1 MLCVNIGDD
10 KIKIV
15 DGKMSGGKIVV
26 NKCYE
31 IETKVGT
38 MESGNIKDLMAF
50 SQVLQECITSGGIKN
65 TNLTYVLDNPRVIFR
80 EMTVPSV
87 SQDKVKL
94 IIANEIFSD
103 SKMANNTLDYIVEG
117 TFKNEEGKKRARI
130 TVTYVSNDAID
141 SLHTAATEL
150 GMRPTVLDVAP
161 NSISKLVEKFCK
173 TNKHVLENTFVLL
186 DYKESFISLY
196 VFDGGQR
203 KFSKNST
210 LYVGSAKDNKY
221 LLGELT
227 SNINS
232 VIRFYESRSGVNVTA
247 IYITG
252 NVEGLD
258 DELLQGLAESL
269 NMMISHFPI
278 PSFVKG
284 VDIYDFNKY
293 SGVIGAFLRR

>member
-1 MLCVNIGDD
+1 MLSINVGDD

-15 DGKMSGGKIVV
+15 DGKSSGGKIVV

-31 IETKVGT
+31 IETKVGA

-50 SQVLQECITSGGIKN
+50 SQVLQECITSGAIKN
-65 TNLTYVLDNPRVIFR
+65 TTLTYVLDNPRVIFR
-80 EMTVPSV
+80 EMNVPSV

-94 IIANEIFSD
+94 IVANEIFSD

-117 TFKNEEGKKRARI
+117 TFKNEEGKKRSRI

-141 SLHTAATEL
+141 SLHTAAMEL
-150 GMRPTVLDVAP
+150 GMRPSVLDVAP
-161 NSISKLVEKFCK
+161 NSISKLIEKFYR
-173 TNKHVLENTFVLL
+173 TNKRVLEKTFVLL
-186 DYKESFISLY
+186 DYKDSFISLY
-196 VFDGGQR
+196 VFDDGQR
-203 KFSKNST
+203 KFYKSST
-210 LYVGSAKDNKY
+210 LYVGSVKDNKY
-221 LLGELT
+221 LLGEMT
-227 SNINS
+227 SNVNS
-232 VIRFYESRSGVNVTA
+232 VIRFYESRSGVNVSA

-269 NMMISHFPI
+269 NMMISHLPI

-284 VDIYDFNKY
+284 VDIYDFNKF
-293 SGVIGAFLRR
+293 SGAIGAFLRR

>member
-1 MLCVNIGDD
+1 MLSVNLGDD

-15 DGKMSGGKIVV
+15 DGKMSGGKIIV

-31 IETKVGT
+31 IETKVGA

-50 SQVLQECITSGGIKN
+50 SQVLQECINSGGIKN
-65 TNLTYVLDNPRVIFR
+65 TNLSYVLDNPRVIFR
-80 EMTVPSV
+80 EMNVPSV
-87 SQDKVKL
+87 SRDKVKL
-94 IIANEIFSD
+94 IVANEIFSD
-103 SKMANNTLDYIVEG
+103 TKMANNTLDYIVEG

-150 GMRPTVLDVAP
+150 GMRPTVLDVSP
-161 NSISKLVEKFCK
+161 NAISKLVEKICK
-173 TNKHVLENTFVLL
+173 SSRDMRDQTFVLL
-186 DYKESFISLY
+186 DYKDSFISLY

-203 KFSKNST
+203 RFSKNST
-210 LYVGSAKDNKY
+210 LYVGNGKDNNY

-227 SNINS
+227 SNINT
-232 VIRFYESRSGVNVTA
+232 VIRFYESRSGKNVSS
-247 IYITG
+247 IFITG
-252 NVEGLD
+252 NIEGLD

-269 NMMISHFPI
+269 NLMISHLPI

-284 VDIYDFNKY
+284 VDIFDFNKY
-293 SGVIGAFLRR
+293 SGAIGAFLRR

>member
-1 MLCVNIGDD
+1 MN
-10 KIKIV
+10 
-15 DGKMSGGKIVV
+15 
-26 NKCYE
+26 
-31 IETKVGT
+31 
-38 MESGNIKDLMAF
+38 
-50 SQVLQECITSGGIKN
+50 
-65 TNLTYVLDNPRVIFR
+65 
-80 EMTVPSV
+80 VPTV

-94 IIANEIFSD
+94 IVANEIFSD

-117 TFKNEEGKKRARI
+117 TFKNEEGKKRSRI
-130 TVTYVSNDAID
+130 TVTYVSNEAID

-161 NSISKLVEKFCK
+161 NAISKLVEKFYR
-173 TNKHVLENTFVLL
+173 TNKHVLEPTFVLL
-186 DYKESFISLY
+186 DYKDSFISLY
-196 VFDGGQR
+196 VFDEGKR
-203 KFSKNST
+203 KFSKSST
-210 LYVGSAKDNKY
+210 LYVGNGKDNKY

-232 VIRFYESRSGVNVTA
+232 VIRFFESRSGVNVSA

-252 NVEGLD
+252 NVEALD

-269 NMMISHFPI
+269 NMMISHLPI

-293 SGVIGAFLRR
+293 SGAIGAFLRR

>member
-1 MLCVNIGDD
+1 MLSINVGDD

-15 DGKMSGGKIVV
+15 DGKSSGGKVVV

-31 IETKVGT
+31 IETKVGS

-65 TNLTYVLDNPRVIFR
+65 TSLTYVLDNPRVIFR
-80 EMTVPSV
+80 EMNVPSV

-94 IIANEIFSD
+94 IVANEIFSD

-117 TFKNEEGKKRARI
+117 TFKNEEGKKRSRI

-141 SLHTAATEL
+141 SLHTAGMEL
-150 GMRPTVLDVAP
+150 GMRPSVLDVAP
-161 NSISKLVEKFCK
+161 NAISKLIERFYR
-173 TNKHVLENTFVLL
+173 TNKRMLEKTFVLL
-186 DYKESFISLY
+186 DYKDSFISLY
-196 VFDGGQR
+196 VFDDGQR
-203 KFSKNST
+203 KFYKSST
-210 LYVGSAKDNKY
+210 LYVGNTKDNKY
-221 LLGELT
+221 LLGEMT
-227 SNINS
+227 SNVNS
-232 VIRFYESRSGVNVTA
+232 VIRFYESRSGVNVNA

-252 NVEGLD
+252 NVEALD

-269 NMMISHFPI
+269 NMMISHLPI

-284 VDIYDFNKY
+284 VDIYDFNKF
-293 SGVIGAFLRR
+293 SGAIGAFLRR

>member
-1 MLCVNIGDD
+1 MLSVNIGDD

-15 DGKMSGGKIVV
+15 DGKASGGKIVV
-26 NKCYE
+26 NKCFE
-31 IETKVGT
+31 IETKVGA

-50 SQVLQECITSGGIKN
+50 TQVLQECINTGGLKAS
-65 TNLTYVLDNPRVIFR
+65 NLTYVLDNPRVIFR
-80 EMTVPSV
+80 EMNVPAV
-87 SQDKVKL
+87 SADKVKL

-103 SKMANNTLDYIVEG
+103 TKMANNTLDYIVEG
-117 TFKNEEGKKRARI
+117 SFKNEEGKKRSRI
-130 TVTYVSNDAID
+130 TVTYVSNEAID
-141 SLHTAATEL
+141 SLHTAAMEL

-161 NSISKLVEKFCK
+161 NAMSKLIEKFYK
-173 TNKHVLENTFVLL
+173 ANKNVLEKTFVLL
-186 DYKESFISLY
+186 DYKDSFISLY

-203 KFSKNST
+203 KFSKSST
-210 LYVGSAKDNKY
+210 LYVGNGKDNNY
-221 LLGELT
+221 LLGEMT

-232 VIRFYESRSGVNVTA
+232 VIRFYESRSGVNVSA

-252 NVEGLD
+252 NVEALD

-269 NMMISHFPI
+269 NMMISHLPI

-293 SGVIGAFLRR
+293 SGAIGAFLRR

>member
-1 MLCVNIGDD
+1 MLCVNISDD
-10 KIKIV
+10 RIKIV
-15 DGKMSGGKIVV
+15 DGKMSGGKVVV

-31 IETKVGT
+31 IETKVGS

-65 TNLTYVLDNPRVIFR
+65 TDLTYVLDHPRVIFR
-80 EMTVPSV
+80 EMVVPDV
-87 SQDKVKL
+87 GADKVKL
-94 IIANEIFSD
+94 IVGNEIFSD
-103 SKMANNTLDYIVEG
+103 SKMANNTLDYIVESV
-117 TFKNEEGKKRARI
+117 FKNEEGKKRARI
-130 TVTYVSNDAID
+130 TVTYVSNDSID

-161 NSISKLVEKFCK
+161 NSISKLVERFCK
-173 TNKHVLENTFVLL
+173 SNRGVLEDTFVLL
-186 DYKESFISLY
+186 DFKDSFISLY

-210 LYVGSAKDNKY
+210 LYVGNANDTNY

-252 NVEGLD
+252 NVEALSD
-258 DELLQGLAESL
+258 DLLQGLAESM

-278 PSFVKG
+278 PTFVKG

-293 SGVIGAFLRR
+293 SGAIGAFLRR

>member
-1 MLCVNIGDD
+1 MLSVNIGDD

-15 DGKMSGGKIVV
+15 DGKMSGGKVIV
-26 NKCYE
+26 NKCYD
-31 IETKVGT
+31 IETKVGA

-50 SQVLQECITSGGIKN
+50 SQVLQDCINSGGIKG
-65 TNLTYVLDNPRVIFR
+65 TNLNYVLDNPRVIFR

-87 SQDKVKL
+87 SRDKVKL
-94 IIANEIFSD
+94 IVANEIFSD
-103 SKMANNTLDYIVEG
+103 TKMANNTLDYIVEG

-161 NSISKLVEKFCK
+161 NSISKLVERICK
-173 TNKHVLENTFVLL
+173 SSKEMRDQTFVLL
-186 DYKESFISLY
+186 DYKDSFISLY
-196 VFDGGQR
+196 VFDNGLR

-210 LYVGSAKDNKY
+210 LYVGATKDNNY

-227 SNINS
+227 SNVNS
-232 VIRFYESRSGVNVTA
+232 VIRFYESRSGKNVSA

-252 NVEGLD
+252 NIEALD

-269 NMMISHFPI
+269 NLMISHLPI

-284 VDIYDFNKY
+284 VDIFDFNKY
-293 SGVIGAFLRR
+293 SGAIGAFLRR

>member
-1 MLCVNIGDD
+1 MLCVNVGDD
-10 KIKIV
+10 KIKII
-15 DGKMSGGKIVV
+15 DGKLSGNKIVV
-26 NKCYE
+26 NKCFE
-31 IETKVGT
+31 IETRVGS

-50 SQVLQECITSGGIKN
+50 SQVLQECIASGGIKN
-65 TNLTYVLDNPRVIFR
+65 TDLTYVLDHPRVIFR
-80 EMTVPSV
+80 EMVVPDV
-87 SQDKVKL
+87 AADKVKL
-94 IIANEIFSD
+94 IVGNEIFSD
-103 SKMANNTLDYIVEG
+103 SKMANNTLDYIVESV
-117 TFKNEEGKKRARI
+117 FKNEEGKKRARI
-130 TVTYVSNDAID
+130 TVTYVSNDSID

-173 TNKHVLENTFVLL
+173 SNRGVLENTFVLL
-186 DYKESFISLY
+186 DFKDSFISLY

-210 LYVGSAKDNKY
+210 LYVGNANDTNY

-252 NVEGLD
+252 NVEALS
-258 DELLQGLAESL
+258 DELLQGLAESM

-278 PSFVKG
+278 PNFVKG

-293 SGVIGAFLRR
+293 CGAIGAFLRR

>member
-1 MLCVNIGDD
+1 MLCVNISDD
-10 KIKIV
+10 RIKIV
-15 DGKMSGGKIVV
+15 DGKKSGGKIIV

-31 IETKVGT
+31 IETKAGS

-65 TNLTYVLDNPRVIFR
+65 TDLTYVLDHPRVIFR
-80 EMTVPSV
+80 EMVVPDV
-87 SQDKVKL
+87 GADKVKL
-94 IIANEIFSD
+94 IVGNEIFSD
-103 SKMANNTLDYIVEG
+103 SKMANNTLDYIVESV
-117 TFKNEEGKKRARI
+117 FKNEEGKKRARI
-130 TVTYVSNDAID
+130 TVTYVSNDSID

-161 NSISKLVEKFCK
+161 NSISKLVERFCK
-173 TNKHVLENTFVLL
+173 SNRGVLEDTFVLL
-186 DYKESFISLY
+186 DFKDSFISLY

-210 LYVGSAKDNKY
+210 LYVGNANDTNY

-252 NVEGLD
+252 NVEALSD
-258 DELLQGLAESL
+258 DLLQGLAESM

-278 PSFVKG
+278 PTFVKG

-293 SGVIGAFLRR
+293 SGAIGAFLRR

>member
-1 MLCVNIGDD
+1 MLCVNISDD
-10 KIKIV
+10 RIKIV
-15 DGKMSGGKIVV
+15 DGKKSGGKIIV

-31 IETKVGT
+31 IETKAGS

-65 TNLTYVLDNPRVIFR
+65 TDLTYVLDHPRVIFR
-80 EMTVPSV
+80 EMVVPDV
-87 SQDKVKL
+87 GADKVKL
-94 IIANEIFSD
+94 IVGNEIFSD
-103 SKMANNTLDYIVEG
+103 SKMANNTLDYIVESV
-117 TFKNEEGKKRARI
+117 FKNEEGKKRARI
-130 TVTYVSNDAID
+130 TVTYVSNDSID

-161 NSISKLVEKFCK
+161 NSISKLVERFCK
-173 TNKHVLENTFVLL
+173 SNRGVLEDTFVLL
-186 DYKESFISLY
+186 DFKDSFISLY

-210 LYVGSAKDNKY
+210 LYVGNANDTNY

-252 NVEGLD
+252 NVEALSD
-258 DELLQGLAESL
+258 DLLQGLAESM

-278 PSFVKG
+278 PNFVKG

-293 SGVIGAFLRR
+293 SGAIGAFLRR

>member
-1 MLCVNIGDD
+1 MLCVNISDD

-15 DGKMSGGKIVV
+15 DGKMSGGKVVV

-31 IETKVGT
+31 IETKVGS

-50 SQVLQECITSGGIKN
+50 SQVLQECINSGGIKN
-65 TNLTYVLDNPRVIFR
+65 TDLTYVLDHPRVIFR
-80 EMTVPSV
+80 EMVVPDV

-94 IIANEIFSD
+94 IVGNEIFSD
-103 SKMANNTLDYIVEG
+103 SKMANNTLDYIVESV
-117 TFKNEEGKKRARI
+117 FKNEEGKKRARI

-173 TNKHVLENTFVLL
+173 SNRGVLEDTFVLL
-186 DYKESFISLY
+186 DFKDSFISLY

-210 LYVGSAKDNKY
+210 LYVGNANDTNY

-252 NVEGLD
+252 NVEALSD
-258 DELLQGLAESL
+258 DLLQGLAESM

-278 PSFVKG
+278 PTFVKG

-293 SGVIGAFLRR
+293 SGAIGAFLRR

>member
-1 MLCVNIGDD
+1 MLSVNVGDD

-15 DGKMSGGKIVV
+15 DGKMSGGKIIV

-31 IETKVGT
+31 IETKVGA

-50 SQVLQECITSGGIKN
+50 SQVLQECINSGAIKN

-80 EMTVPSV
+80 EMNVPSV
-87 SQDKVKL
+87 SRDKVKL
-94 IIANEIFSD
+94 IVANEIFSD

-117 TFKNEEGKKRARI
+117 TFKNEEGKKRSRI
-130 TVTYVSNDAID
+130 TITYVSNEAID

-161 NSISKLVEKFCK
+161 NSISKLVEKFWH
-173 TNKHVLENTFVLL
+173 TNKRALEETFVLL
-186 DYKESFISLY
+186 DYKDSFISLY

-210 LYVGSAKDNKY
+210 LYVGNSKDNNY

-232 VIRFYESRSGVNVTA
+232 VIRFYESRSGVNVSA

-252 NVEGLD
+252 NIEGLD
-258 DELLQGLAESL
+258 DDLLQGLAESL

-284 VDIYDFNKY
+284 VDIFDFNKF
-293 SGVIGAFLRR
+293 SGAIGAFIRR

>member
-1 MLCVNIGDD
+1 MLSVNIGDD
-10 KIKIV
+10 KIKII
-15 DGKMSGGKIVV
+15 DGKASGGKIVV
-26 NKCYE
+26 NKCYD
-31 IETKVGT
+31 IETKVGA

-50 SQVLQECITSGGIKN
+50 SQVLQDCINSGNIKN
-65 TNLTYVLDNPRVIFR
+65 ANLTYVLDNPRVIFR
-80 EMTVPSV
+80 EMTVPNV
-87 SQDKVKL
+87 SRDKVKL

-103 SKMANNTLDYIVEG
+103 TKMANNTLDYIVEG

-161 NSISKLVEKFCK
+161 NSISKLVEKICK
-173 TNKHVLENTFVLL
+173 SSREMRDQTFVLL
-186 DYKESFISLY
+186 DYKDSFISLY
-196 VFDGGQR
+196 VFDEGVR

-210 LYVGSAKDNKY
+210 LYVGNGKDNNY

-227 SNINS
+227 GNINS
-232 VIRFYESRSGVNVTA
+232 VIRFYESRSGKNVSS

-252 NVEGLD
+252 NIEGLD

-269 NMMISHFPI
+269 NLMISHLPI

-284 VDIYDFNKY
+284 VDIFDFNKY
-293 SGVIGAFLRR
+293 SGAIGAFLRR

>member
-1 MLCVNIGDD
+1 MLSVNVGDD

-15 DGKMSGGKIVV
+15 DGKTSGGKIVIT
-26 NKCYE
+26 KCYE
-31 IETKVGT
+31 IDTRAGA

-50 SQVLQECITSGGIKN
+50 SQVLQECINSGGIKN
-65 TNLTYVLDNPRVIFR
+65 TDLTYVLDNPRVIFR
-80 EMTVPSV
+80 EMVVPDV
-87 SQDKVKL
+87 SQDKIKL
-94 IIANEIFSD
+94 IVANEIFSD

-130 TVTYVSNDAID
+130 TVTYVSNEAID
-141 SLHTAATEL
+141 SLHTAAMEL

-161 NSISKLVEKFCK
+161 NSISKLVEKIYK
-173 TNKHVLENTFVLL
+173 NNKNELEQTFVLL
-186 DYKESFISLY
+186 DYKDSFISLY
-196 VFDGGQR
+196 VFDAGQR

-210 LYVGSAKDNKY
+210 LYVGSTNDNNY

-232 VIRFYESRSGVNVTA
+232 VIRFFESRSGVNVTA

-252 NVEGLD
+252 NVESLND
-258 DELLQGLAESL
+258 DLLQGLAESL
-269 NMMISHFPI
+269 NMMISHLPI

-284 VDIYDFNKY
+284 VDIYDFNKF
-293 SGVIGAFLRR
+293 SGAIGAFLRR

>member
-1 MLCVNIGDD
+1 MLSINVGDD

-15 DGKMSGGKIVV
+15 DGKSSGGKIVV

-31 IETKVGT
+31 IETKVGA

-50 SQVLQECITSGGIKN
+50 SQVLQECITSGAIKN
-65 TNLTYVLDNPRVIFR
+65 TTLTYVLDNPRVIFR
-80 EMTVPSV
+80 EMNVPSV

-94 IIANEIFSD
+94 IVANEIFSD

-117 TFKNEEGKKRARI
+117 TFKNEEGKKRSRI

-141 SLHTAATEL
+141 SLHTAAMEL
-150 GMRPTVLDVAP
+150 GMRPSVLDVAP
-161 NSISKLVEKFCK
+161 NSISKLIEKFYR
-173 TNKHVLENTFVLL
+173 TNKRVLEKTFVLL
-186 DYKESFISLY
+186 DYKDSFISLY
-196 VFDGGQR
+196 VFDDGQR
-203 KFSKNST
+203 KFYKSST
-210 LYVGSAKDNKY
+210 LYVGSVKDNKY
-221 LLGELT
+221 LLGEMT
-227 SNINS
+227 SNVNS
-232 VIRFYESRSGVNVTA
+232 VIRFYESRSGVNVNA

-269 NMMISHFPI
+269 NMMISHLPI

-284 VDIYDFNKY
+284 VDIYDFNKF
-293 SGVIGAFLRR
+293 SGAIGAFLRR

>member
-1 MLCVNIGDD
+1 MLCVNISDD
-10 KIKIV
+10 RIKIV
-15 DGKMSGGKIVV
+15 DGKKSGGKIIV

-31 IETKVGT
+31 VETKVGS

-50 SQVLQECITSGGIKN
+50 SQVLQECIASGGIKN
-65 TNLTYVLDNPRVIFR
+65 TDLTYVLDHPRVIFR
-80 EMTVPSV
+80 EMVVPDV
-87 SQDKVKL
+87 AADKVKL
-94 IIANEIFSD
+94 IVGNEIFSD
-103 SKMANNTLDYIVEG
+103 SKMANNTLDYIVESV
-117 TFKNEEGKKRARI
+117 FKNEEGKKRARI
-130 TVTYVSNDAID
+130 TVTYVSNDSID

-173 TNKHVLENTFVLL
+173 SNRGVLENTFVLL
-186 DYKESFISLY
+186 DFKDSFISLY

-210 LYVGSAKDNKY
+210 LYVGNANDTNY

-252 NVEGLD
+252 NVEALS
-258 DELLQGLAESL
+258 DELLQGLAESM

-278 PSFVKG
+278 PNFVKG

-293 SGVIGAFLRR
+293 CGAIGAFLRR

>member
-15 DGKMSGGKIVV
+15 DGKVSGGKIVV

-31 IETKVGT
+31 IETKVGS

-50 SQVLQECITSGGIKN
+50 SQVLQDCINSGGIKN
-65 TNLTYVLDNPRVIFR
+65 TTLTYVLDNPRVIFR
-80 EMTVPSV
+80 EMNVPSV

-103 SKMANNTLDYIVEG
+103 TKMANNTLDYIVEG
-117 TFKNEEGKKRARI
+117 KFKNEEGKQRSRI
-130 TVTYVSNDAID
+130 TVTYVSNDTID

-150 GMRPTVLDVAP
+150 GMRPAVLDVAP
-161 NSISKLVEKFCK
+161 NSISKLVERFCK
-173 TNKHVLENTFVLL
+173 SSKHVLENTFVLL
-186 DYKESFISLY
+186 DYKDSFISLY

-210 LYVGSAKDNKY
+210 LYVGNVKDNNY

-232 VIRFYESRSGVNVTA
+232 VIRFYESRAGVNVSA

-252 NVEGLD
+252 NVEALD
-258 DELLQGLAESL
+258 DDLLQGLAESL
-269 NMMISHFPI
+269 NMMISHLPI
-278 PSFVKG
+278 PGFVKG
-284 VDIYDFNKY
+284 VDIYDFNKF

>member
-1 MLCVNIGDD
+1 MLSINVSDD

-15 DGKMSGGKIVV
+15 DGKSSGGKVVV

-31 IETKVGT
+31 IETKVGA

-50 SQVLQECITSGGIKN
+50 SQVLQECITSAAIKN

-80 EMTVPSV
+80 EMNVPRV

-94 IIANEIFSD
+94 IVANEIFSD

-117 TFKNEEGKKRARI
+117 TFKNEEGKPRSRI
-130 TVTYVSNDAID
+130 TVTYVSNEAID
-141 SLHTAATEL
+141 SLHTAAMEL

-161 NSISKLVEKFCK
+161 NAISKLIERFYR
-173 TNKHVLENTFVLL
+173 TNKRALEKTFVLL
-186 DYKESFISLY
+186 DYKDSFISLY
-196 VFDGGQR
+196 VFDDGQR
-203 KFSKNST
+203 KFYKSST
-210 LYVGSAKDNKY
+210 LYVGTAKDNKY
-221 LLGELT
+221 LLGEMT
-227 SNINS
+227 SNVNS
-232 VIRFYESRSGVNVTA
+232 VIRFYESRSGVNVNA

-252 NVEGLD
+252 NVEALD

-269 NMMISHFPI
+269 NMMISHLPI

-284 VDIYDFNKY
+284 VDIYDFNKF
-293 SGVIGAFLRR
+293 SGAIGAFLRR

>member
-1 MLCVNIGDD
+1 MLSVNVGDD

-15 DGKMSGGKIVV
+15 DGKVSGGKITIT
-26 NKCYE
+26 KCYE
-31 IETKVGT
+31 IDTRAGA

-50 SQVLQECITSGGIKN
+50 SQVLQECINSGGIKN
-65 TNLTYVLDNPRVIFR
+65 TELTYVLDNPRVIFR
-80 EMTVPSV
+80 EMVVPDV
-87 SQDKVKL
+87 SQDKIKL
-94 IIANEIFSD
+94 IVANEIFSD

-130 TVTYVSNDAID
+130 TVTYVSNEAID
-141 SLHTAATEL
+141 SLHTAAMEL

-161 NSISKLVEKFCK
+161 NSISKLVEKIYK
-173 TNKHVLENTFVLL
+173 TNKNELEQTFVLL
-186 DYKESFISLY
+186 DYKDSFISLY
-196 VFDGGQR
+196 VFDAGQR

-210 LYVGSAKDNKY
+210 LYVGNANDTNY

-252 NVEGLD
+252 NVEALSD
-258 DELLQGLAESL
+258 DLLQGLAESM

-278 PSFVKG
+278 PNFVKG

-293 SGVIGAFLRR
+293 SGAIGAFLRR

>member
-1 MLCVNIGDD
+1 MLSINVGDD

-15 DGKMSGGKIVV
+15 DGKSSGGKVVV

-31 IETKVGT
+31 IETKVGA

-50 SQVLQECITSGGIKN
+50 SQVLQECITSAAIKN
-65 TNLTYVLDNPRVIFR
+65 TSLTYVLDNPRVIFR
-80 EMTVPSV
+80 EMNVPSV

-94 IIANEIFSD
+94 IVANEIFSD

-117 TFKNEEGKKRARI
+117 IFKNEEGKKRSRI
-130 TVTYVSNDAID
+130 TVTYVSNEAID
-141 SLHTAATEL
+141 SLHTAAMEL

-161 NSISKLVEKFCK
+161 NSISKLIEKFYR
-173 TNKHVLENTFVLL
+173 TNKRALEKTFVLL
-186 DYKESFISLY
+186 DYKDSFISLY
-196 VFDGGQR
+196 VFDDGQR
-203 KFSKNST
+203 KFYKSST

-221 LLGELT
+221 LLGEMT
-227 SNINS
+227 SNVNS
-232 VIRFYESRSGVNVTA
+232 VIRFYESRSGVNVNA

-252 NVEGLD
+252 NVEALD

-269 NMMISHFPI
+269 NMMISHLPI

-284 VDIYDFNKY
+284 VDIYDFNKF
-293 SGVIGAFLRR
+293 SGAIGAFLRR

>member
-1 MLCVNIGDD
+1 MLSVNVGDD

-31 IETKVGT
+31 IDTKVGA

-50 SQVLQECITSGGIKN
+50 SQVLQECINAGAIKN

-80 EMTVPSV
+80 EMTVPNV
-87 SQDKVKL
+87 SRDKVKL
-94 IIANEIFSD
+94 IVANEIFSD

-117 TFKNEEGKKRARI
+117 TFKNEEGKTRSRI
-130 TVTYVSNDAID
+130 TVTYVSNEAID

-150 GMRPTVLDVAP
+150 GMRPTVLDIAP
-161 NSISKLVEKFCK
+161 NAISKLVEKLYR
-173 TNKHVLENTFVLL
+173 TNKRDMENTFVLL
-186 DYKESFISLY
+186 DFKDTFISLY

-210 LYVGSAKDNKY
+210 LYVGNTQDNAY

-232 VIRFYESRSGVNVTA
+232 VIRFYESRSGVNVNA

-252 NVEGLD
+252 NIEALD
-258 DELLQGLAESL
+258 DELLQNLAESM
-269 NMMISHFPI
+269 NMMISHLPI

-284 VDIYDFNKY
+284 VDIFDFNKY
-293 SGVIGAFLRR
+293 SGALGAFLRR

>member
-1 MLCVNIGDD
+1 MLSINVGDD
-10 KIKIV
+10 RIKIV
-15 DGKMSGGKIVV
+15 DGKSSGGKVVV

-50 SQVLQECITSGGIKN
+50 SQVLQECITSGAIKS

-80 EMTVPSV
+80 EMNVPSV

-94 IIANEIFSD
+94 IVANEIFSD

-117 TFKNEEGKKRARI
+117 TFKNEEGKKRSRI

-141 SLHTAATEL
+141 SLHTAAMEL

-161 NSISKLVEKFCK
+161 NSISKLIEKFYK
-173 TNKHVLENTFVLL
+173 TNRRALEKTFVLL
-186 DYKESFISLY
+186 DYKDSFISLY
-196 VFDGGQR
+196 VFDDGQR
-203 KFSKNST
+203 KFYKSST

-221 LLGELT
+221 LLGEMT
-227 SNINS
+227 SNVNS
-232 VIRFYESRSGVNVTA
+232 VIRFYESRSGSNVNA

-252 NVEGLD
+252 NVEALD

-269 NMMISHFPI
+269 NMMISHLPI

-284 VDIYDFNKY
+284 VDIYDFNKF
-293 SGVIGAFLRR
+293 SGAIGAFLRR

>member
-1 MLCVNIGDD
+1 MLSINVSDD

-15 DGKMSGGKIVV
+15 DGKSSGGKVVV

-31 IETKVGT
+31 IETKVGA

-50 SQVLQECITSGGIKN
+50 SQVLQECITSAAIKN

-80 EMTVPSV
+80 EMNVPTV

-94 IIANEIFSD
+94 IVANEIFSD

-117 TFKNEEGKKRARI
+117 TFKNEEGKKRSRI
-130 TVTYVSNDAID
+130 TVTYVSNEAID
-141 SLHTAATEL
+141 SLHTAAMEL

-161 NSISKLVEKFCK
+161 NAISKLIERFYR
-173 TNKHVLENTFVLL
+173 TNKRALEKTFVLL
-186 DYKESFISLY
+186 DYKDSFISLY
-196 VFDGGQR
+196 VFDDGQR
-203 KFSKNST
+203 KFYKSST

-221 LLGELT
+221 LLGEMT
-227 SNINS
+227 SNVNS
-232 VIRFYESRSGVNVTA
+232 VIRFYESRSGVNVNA

-252 NVEGLD
+252 NVEALD

-269 NMMISHFPI
+269 NMMISHLPI

-284 VDIYDFNKY
+284 VDIYDFNKF
-293 SGVIGAFLRR
+293 SGAIGAFLRR

>member
-1 MLCVNIGDD
+1 MLSINVGDD

-15 DGKMSGGKIVV
+15 DGKSSGGKIVV

-31 IETKVGT
+31 IETKVGA

-50 SQVLQECITSGGIKN
+50 SQVLQECITSGAIKN
-65 TNLTYVLDNPRVIFR
+65 TTLTYVLDNPRVIFR
-80 EMTVPSV
+80 EMNVPSV

-94 IIANEIFSD
+94 IVANEIFSD

-117 TFKNEEGKKRARI
+117 TFKNEEGKKRSRI

-141 SLHTAATEL
+141 SLHTAAMEL
-150 GMRPTVLDVAP
+150 GMRPSVLDVAP
-161 NSISKLVEKFCK
+161 NSISKLIEKFYR
-173 TNKHVLENTFVLL
+173 TNKRVLEKTFVLL
-186 DYKESFISLY
+186 DYKDSFISLY
-196 VFDGGQR
+196 VFDDGQR
-203 KFSKNST
+203 KFYKSST
-210 LYVGSAKDNKY
+210 LYVGNVKDNKY
-221 LLGELT
+221 LLGEMT
-227 SNINS
+227 SNVNS
-232 VIRFYESRSGVNVTA
+232 VIRFYESRSGVNVSA

-269 NMMISHFPI
+269 NMMISHLPI

-284 VDIYDFNKY
+284 VDIYDFNKF
-293 SGVIGAFLRR
+293 SGAIGAFLRR